1 MPHIRFFHRHP
12 FRMTHITIPRM
23 AGICKNFL
31 CKFSGEGGEK
41 MRAVLLEFLT
51 QCAARAGPSARAEDA
66 RRKSAAGGRRSGGR
80 GEPPPPLDFLRNC
93 RGFVKE
99 IVRTSSENPIGIIK
113 DCYYVKE
120 LIKYA
125 ASIYRSVT
133 DYGLFQDRTGSGC
146 RTTSTSSQW
155 TFCLSARS

>member
-1 MPHIRFFHRHP
+1 
-12 FRMTHITIPRM
+12 M

-66 RRKSAAGGRRSGGR
+66 RRKSAAGE
-80 GEPPPPLDFLRNC
+80 GEAEAGENPPPTLDFLRNC

-99 IVRTSSENPIGIIK
+99 IV
-113 DCYYVKE
+113 
-120 LIKYA
+120 
-125 ASIYRSVT
+125 
-133 DYGLFQDRTGSGC
+133 
-146 RTTSTSSQW
+146 
-155 TFCLSARS
+155 